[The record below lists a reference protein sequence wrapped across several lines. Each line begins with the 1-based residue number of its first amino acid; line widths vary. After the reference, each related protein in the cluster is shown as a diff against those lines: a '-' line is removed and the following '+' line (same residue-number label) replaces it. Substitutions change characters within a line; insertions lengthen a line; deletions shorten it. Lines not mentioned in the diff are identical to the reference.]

1 MFEEHLTVV
10 KLAGVML
17 TAYLLG
23 AIPFASLAA
32 RSRGVDIFA
41 TGASTAGAANVFWHV
56 GRRRGALVFAGDM
69 AKGSAA
75 ISVAVLLDLP
85 PWAALSA
92 AGAAVLG
99 HWMSVFT
106 GFRGG
111 DGMAAL
117 MGITV
122 TLEPVLSI
130 LGIGV
135 ALLVLPALWRAPLR
149 SSAALL
155 TGFAVIVGASQHHQ
169 VDRGMVAGLTALAGL
184 AGLVLLHTLAT
195 KWRRLRRVN
204 AARPEPLGEGAGE
217 PDPEARAEERRQAS
231 EPVSGGSRVFLRAPS
246 FITQDRLS
254 SSSASGR
261 NWGARLTASSRWCRD
276 RPRFPAR
283 E

>member
-85 PWAALSA
+85 P
-92 AGAAVLG
+92 GAAVMG

-130 LGIGV
+130 LGIGA

-155 TGFAVIVGASQHHQ
+155 TGFAVIVGASQHYQ
-169 VDRGMVAGLTALAGL
+169 VDRGMVAGLTAL

-204 AARPEPLGEGAGE
+204 TPRREPLGEGTGQ
-217 PDPEARAEERRQAS
+217 PDPEAPAEEHRQAS
-231 EPVSGGSRVFLRAPS
+231 GPVSGASRVFLRAPS

-261 NWGARLTASSRWCRD
+261 NWGARLTAASRWCRD